1 MFYKAPDNSLHFLS
15 DEDIA
20 NGGEDLLPPGCVQIT
35 DAEHADL
42 SKPLPLIG
50 NALILSQIATL
61 EASVTNRRMREAAL
75 GTDNGWLKG
84 VDAQITALRDAM
96 KTAA

>member
-1 MFYKAPDNSLHFLS
+1 MHYKSPDNSLHFLS

-20 NGGEDLLPPGCVQIT
+20 NGGEALLPPGSVAIS
-35 DAEHADL
+35 DEEHAEL
-42 SKPLPLIG
+42 SKPAPLTG

-61 EASVTNRRMREAAL
+61 EAYVPPRRMREAAL

-84 VDAQITALRDAM
+84 VDAQITTLR
-96 KTAA
+96 KSLK